1 MIARAS
7 SPKLCRSWHTC
18 VVVFSKSWEM
28 GKNQIEVVYFQW
40 FGLSHG
46 VVGQGWD
53 KWDRLFGE
61 SGVSDENNGFT

>member
-1 MIARAS
+1 
-7 SPKLCRSWHTC
+7 
-18 VVVFSKSWEM
+18 M